1 MAGLTTGNISHLTR
15 AQLYSSEIKELL
27 LDQLFAQQW
36 VKWMTD
42 YFMGRSVKNA
52 V

>member
-1 MAGLTTGNISHLTR
+1 MSGLTTSNISYLTR

-36 VKWMTD
+36 VKWI
-42 YFMGRSVKNA
+42 KNLLST
-52 V
+52 